1 MPKKP
6 DPLDNLTPEGQVA
19 VLRRLLFETFGE
31 ARGSAIWEQMEP
43 AMLGKSRQLGDTPEP
58 EKNFWKG
65 AWRIHEMD

>member
-31 ARGSAIWEQMEP
+31 SRGNALWAQIEP
-43 AMLGKSRQLGDTPEP
+43 AMLGKTRQLGDAHEP

-65 AWRIHEMD
+65 AWRIHEID